1 MVMLINHSNETSMD
15 FKAKKIKQESETM
28 LKMKATMKTVKEKI
42 PHITFPRQFIK
53 YIVLAIGISFI
64 LYISFAGYSF
74 IKNLQF
80 DFSIPNIINNLFGQD
95 LKTDSFGKTNILL
108 LGVGGGNH
116 DGPDLT
122 DSILVASYDHAKKTV
137 TMISIPRDLYV
148 KIVPGYYERINVT
161 YDYFNRK
168 MGKEA
173 AVKGTEDMIK
183 QITGLDMQ
191 YYAKVNFNGFREVV
205 DILGGID
212 VQVPETLI
220 DPEYP
225 VEDANGTF
233 LRNERFEVQKGLQ
246 HMDGETAL
254 RYARSRHSTS
264 DFDRALRQQ
273 LVIAAIREKALK
285 ENYLSNPT
293 ALKRLFYAVSANLET
308 DININEMIRGAM
320 LAKDLPKDRM
330 ISVGLNDDNTK
341 AGGFLYT
348 PDRALTG
355 GASVLL
361 PDGASMNNFDYYTDI
376 RRFVDIAV
384 NNQEIFFQKAKI
396 RILNGTK
403 VSGLGK
409 TLQDKL
415 SRYGFNVAEV
425 ANPKN
430 KVQVTKTAI
439 YVLQPDRFKETV
451 DALQTFILGDVI
463 PQQLFEQDTAIQE
476 TVPDIE
482 IVIGQDYARYLP

>member
-1 MVMLINHSNETSMD
+1 
-15 FKAKKIKQESETM
+15 
-28 LKMKATMKTVKEKI
+28 
-42 PHITFPRQFIK
+42 
-53 YIVLAIGISFI
+53 
-64 LYISFAGYSF
+64 
-74 IKNLQF
+74 
-80 DFSIPNIINNLFGQD
+80 
-95 LKTDSFGKTNILL
+95 
-108 LGVGGGNH
+108 
-116 DGPDLT
+116 
-122 DSILVASYDHAKKTV
+122 
-137 TMISIPRDLYV
+137 
-148 KIVPGYYERINVT
+148 
-161 YDYFNRK
+161 
-168 MGKEA
+168 
-173 AVKGTEDMIK
+173 
-183 QITGLDMQ
+183 
-191 YYAKVNFNGFREVV
+191 VV

>member
-1 MVMLINHSNETSMD
+1 
-15 FKAKKIKQESETM
+15 
-28 LKMKATMKTVKEKI
+28 
-42 PHITFPRQFIK
+42 
-53 YIVLAIGISFI
+53 
-64 LYISFAGYSF
+64 
-74 IKNLQF
+74 
-80 DFSIPNIINNLFGQD
+80 
-95 LKTDSFGKTNILL
+95 
-108 LGVGGGNH
+108 
-116 DGPDLT
+116 
-122 DSILVASYDHAKKTV
+122 
-137 TMISIPRDLYV
+137 MISIPRDLYV